1 MTSYRRTVQ
10 MGEVI
15 MRRIPLDAAAR
26 PFKAIAD
33 RIAEIRKASP
43 RGTWLHGLERRF
55 PGRYVAPHERFVAP
69 PKKKQPV
76 AANDNF
82 APVPIMVPLNAV
94 PRAPVAESG
103 PALSPRMPLV
113 EEIKAGRIPKAVGVA
128 IAKYL
133 AHETARTMGGENMRR
148 GGGRFVSRERTALWG
163 QEAAAD
169 FMLRERN
176 LALLGPLRNVLDRA
190 IRGAEMA
197 ELAPSGIPIPKRQ
210 LAEAGRLRLAAAAET
225 ISATCRREAFE
236 IARDA
241 AAQVWALAGPGRGG
255 ARAGAGRPKADN
267 DNRIQSARAA

>member
-1 MTSYRRTVQ
+1 MTAYRRTVQ

-33 RIAEIRKASP
+33 RIAEVRKVSP
-43 RGTWLHGLERRF
+43 SGTWLHGLERRF

-69 PKKKQPV
+69 PKKRPEP
-76 AANDNF
+76 ANDNF
-82 APVPIMVPLNAV
+82 APVPIMVPLDAV

-113 EEIKAGRIPKAVGVA
+113 EEIKAGRIPRTVGVA

-163 QEAAAD
+163 QEVAAD

-190 IRGAEMA
+190 LGGAEMA

-210 LAEAGRLRLAAAAET
+210 LAEAGRLRLEAAART
-225 ISATCRREAFE
+225 LSATSQREAFE

-255 ARAGAGRPKADN
+255 ARAGAGRPRADN